1 MSEQKLEPKLD
12 QVEIKQTRTKLDPIS
27 FKNGAINKI
36 NSSQYYFGNKNFLFI
51 PFKVSKDSHQRGL
64 KLKIF
69 REYSK
74 ETWTESPYPTSKIL
88 SYLW

>member
-36 NSSQYYFGNKNFLFI
+36 NSSQYYFGNDQLVIMSSNVI
-51 PFKVSKDSHQRGL
+51 
-64 KLKIF
+64 I
-69 REYSK
+69 
-74 ETWTESPYPTSKIL
+74 
-88 SYLW
+88 